1 MADILFWKEGDA
13 VAFKSVKWLLLPL
26 LHQCDK
32 MALNSAFD
40 PVLPCSLKELGKRSA
55 LLAWLLGKEG
65 LHWAGFSRAES

>member
-1 MADILFWKEGDA
+1 MQ
-13 VAFKSVKWLLLPL
+13 LPL
-26 LHQCDK
+26 RVLNGFCCSCSTSDK

>member
-13 VAFKSVKWLLLPL
+13 VAFKSVEWLLLPL
-26 LHQCDK
+26 LRQCDR

-40 PVLPCSLKELGKRSA
+40 SLLPRSLKELGKRSA
-55 LLAWLLGKEG
+55 LLAGLLGKEG